1 MDEPEQV
8 LPSAPVR
15 RPIMA
20 ERAGTFA
27 AVDAEGLGRASGD
40 LGAGRKKKGDA
51 GQELGRVHARSE
63 GDAEAGIRAVHATMT
78 IGDEP
83 VEPPPLVFGWHG

>member
-1 MDEPEQV
+1 MF
-8 LPSAPVR
+8 LPK
-15 RPIMA
+15 I
-20 ERAGTFA
+20 
-27 AVDAEGLGRASGD
+27 GD
-40 LGAGRKKKGDA
+40 RLVA